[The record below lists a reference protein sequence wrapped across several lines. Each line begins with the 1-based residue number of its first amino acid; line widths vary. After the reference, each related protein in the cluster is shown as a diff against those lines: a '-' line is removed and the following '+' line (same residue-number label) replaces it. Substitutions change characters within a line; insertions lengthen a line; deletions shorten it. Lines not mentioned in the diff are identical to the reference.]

1 MNYNHAL
8 CVWRPAALARI
19 YALAVEHL
27 VQTRHYPE
35 ALRDLKCAACM
46 WPLSLLSFSRAAGA
60 GMSPTS

>member
-27 VQTRHYPE
+27 VQMRHYPE
-35 ALRDLKCAACM
+35 ALRELKCVARIGAT
-46 WPLSLLSFSRAAGA
+46 LLPSD
-60 GMSPTS
+60 